1 MPTVTE
7 LLKDHVTLS
16 IECIDRIYL
25 NGYIPNLQTGG
36 SLVTFLTK
44 QLGHSIPSPA
54 LLGQITERFRVA
66 IKKFT
71 DDNQIPLVPFVSGKR
86 KDDIAQTYRQ
96 SFTKDE
102 GVVFIGVAQEKAHA
116 FKAKKSPDPKRINFE
131 WDRQSVAVNHYY
143 FYLQDLEFGPSFIK
157 ICSYAP
163 YGMRLYLNGHEWVK
177 QQLIKEQITFESLDN
192 GFFSCEDPKR
202 LQEICDSLGPEHL
215 KAFLDRWL
223 PRLPFPLSAKDLE
236 AGYYPQLSI
245 WQMEV
250 SLTQVFE
257 KPLQGRQF
265 FENVIRENLDLGRP
279 DHVQIIFGRSVRK
292 TTPGRFQTRVIQH
305 GVLPS
310 LHINYKHSQV
320 KQYFKENRALRTET
334 TINNPTD
341 FGVNKGIRNFDYL
354 QKIGRTINQRL
365 LDAQQVSSPCGL
377 SQTSFDRVLHP
388 TVTDDGQRT
397 PGLRFGDPR
406 TRALFLALILFAHLF
421 NGFTNA
427 SLRSSVTAFLPPNTS
442 YKANQ
447 MTYDLR
453 RLRLKGII
461 VRLPKSNRYI
471 LTPFGRRVA
480 VFFSKVDGQLFGNGF
495 AAINQVSIDAAPKSL
510 SYALNQVDLGI
521 ERLIVQT
528 GLRKAS

>member
-7 LLKDHVTLS
+7 LLKDHITLAV
-16 IECIDRIYL
+16 ECIDRIYL
-25 NGYIPNLQTGG
+25 NGYIPSLQTGG
-36 SLVTFLTK
+36 NLVNFLTK
-44 QLGHSIPSPA
+44 HLGNSIPSPV
-54 LLGQITERFRVA
+54 LLGQITEKFRADV
-66 IKKFT
+66 KKFAE
-71 DDNQIPLVPFVSGKR
+71 DNQIPFIQFSRGER
-86 KDDIAQTYRQ
+86 KDDIAQTYRRD
-96 SFTKDE
+96 FTKEE
-102 GVVFIGVAQEKAHA
+102 GVVFIGVAQEKAQA
-116 FKAKKSPDPKRINFE
+116 FKGKRSPDPKRINFE

-143 FYLQDLEFGPSFIK
+143 FYLQDREFGPSFIK
-157 ICSYAP
+157 VCSYAP
-163 YGMRLYLNGHEWVK
+163 YGIRLCLNGHEWVK
-177 QQLIKEQITFESLDN
+177 RQLSKENIAFESLDN
-192 GFFSCEDPKR
+192 GFFTCENPQR
-202 LQEICDSLGPEHL
+202 LQEICDSLGPQHL
-215 KAFLDRWL
+215 QAFLERWL
-223 PRLPFPLSAKDLE
+223 PGLPFPLTAQDFE

-279 DHVQIIFGRSVRK
+279 DHVQLIFGRCVRK
-292 TTPGRFQTRVIQH
+292 TTPGRFQTRLIQH

-334 TINNPTD
+334 TINDPKD

-354 QKIGRTINQRL
+354 QKIGRTVNQRL
-365 LDAQQVSSPCGL
+365 LDAQQVVSPCGL
-377 SQTSFDRVLHP
+377 SQTSFDKVTHP
-388 TVTDDGQRT
+388 TVTDDGQRA
-397 PGLRFGDPR
+397 PGLRLGDPR
-406 TRALFLALILFAHLF
+406 TRALFLALILFSHLF

-427 SLRSSVTAFLPPNTS
+427 SLRSSVTAFLPGNIA

-471 LTPFGRRVA
+471 LTPYGRKVA
-480 VFFSKVDGQLFGNGF
+480 IFFSKVDGQLFGHGSF
-495 AAINQVSIDAAPKSL
+495 AFSNQGQPVPKSL
-510 SYALNQVDLGI
+510 TRALLQVDHAL
-521 ERLIVQT
+521 ELLMDQS